1 MRANMARVTVEDC
14 KKIISNHFEL
24 VVLASRRGRDIASGS
39 PLLVEKDND
48 KNAVIALREIAA
60 QKLNIDLLRENL
72 EQDFRKVRPSD
83 DIPEDNQIE
92 NYIEEEQG
100 ESKFDNA
107 FEEDDSEIDDFAV
120 ALEQEEISFEDENID
135 VKD

>member
-1 MRANMARVTVEDC
+1 MRANMARITVEDC

-92 NYIEEEQG
+92 NYIEINSLLINQTRP
-100 ESKFDNA
+100 SKNA
-107 FEEDDSEIDDFAV
+107 
-120 ALEQEEISFEDENID
+120 
-135 VKD
+135 VK